1 MASLTSAHPS
11 WYLQC
16 ENLQCAMLPV
26 SMVVRMMHGRASAAE
41 AGGEQVQLDGKAR
54 PLGVEAAGQR
64 RMWKPQLPA

>member
-1 MASLTSAHPS
+1 MFKPELEVCKRTGCCPP
-11 WYLQC
+11 
-16 ENLQCAMLPV
+16 NLH
-26 SMVVRMMHGRASAAE
+26 MVVRMMHGRASAAE